1 MLLLRMADSGSFQT
15 RGTDFYCG
23 DVAPGDVADLM
34 GQGYIV
40 RSKNDRNDF
49 ITMTDKAR
57 QALLLPIY
65 LGNPKNLG
73 EYCRNVPPDQMTVAE
88 LLHQLQVKGWKQESR
103 GSRTASK
110 IVPHKLKA
118 RKKVFYVEDSKAPF
132 RSYLQSLLVA
142 DELKSPEIFHFQ
154 IDAPFDVQICILS

>member
-1 MLLLRMADSGSFQT
+1 MLLRMADSGSFQT

-73 EYCRNVPPDQMTVAE
+73 PN
-88 LLHQLQVKGWKQESR
+88 
-103 GSRTASK
+103 
-110 IVPHKLKA
+110 
-118 RKKVFYVEDSKAPF
+118 
-132 RSYLQSLLVA
+132 
-142 DELKSPEIFHFQ
+142 
-154 IDAPFDVQICILS
+154 